1 MIPYSRP
8 KLSDLYTLSQ
18 RTIPPPPPG
27 HTIRSWK
34 TNMPALMRVEI
45 QFSNHGMADPR
56 HREPVIL
63 FSTTQR
69 VLTWSLHI
77 GGLCTTP
84 FFVERHF
91 CDSHLPMSSHGLDK
105 LVGPQTGNLL
115 RKLEQLLHV
124 PPRILKPMP
133 PFPKC
138 CTLIRRMPSLEH
150 S

>member
-1 MIPYSRP
+1 
-8 KLSDLYTLSQ
+8 
-18 RTIPPPPPG
+18 
-27 HTIRSWK
+27 
-34 TNMPALMRVEI
+34 MPALMRVEI

-105 LVGPQTGNLL
+105 LSIGLSGTSNWELIKKTGTNTTRTSTNTETYASISKVLHLDKTYAITRTQLNL
-115 RKLEQLLHV
+115 
-124 PPRILKPMP
+124 M
-133 PFPKC
+133 
-138 CTLIRRMPSLEH
+138 SLT
-150 S
+150 SGRSGCQV